1 MAAVL
6 TFNQFLNSTIGLND
20 AEKVLKYIENGL
32 DDFGS
37 MAELDDDDIKIMMN
51 GIRKD
56 PEDPTP
62 INAIMEKRTKIA
74 CYGAKMY
81 TLI

>member
-37 MAELDDDDIKIMMN
+37 MAELDDSREIS
-51 GIRKD
+51 RKD
-56 PEDPTP
+56 KLQQV
-62 INAIMEKRTKIA
+62 AIGNVIRLLKLGRSIIVGLYLSYVTVK
-74 CYGAKMY
+74 
-81 TLI
+81 